1 MDGELAGRLQE
12 SGDRREISFT
22 YDPAWLNRPGAV
34 PVSLTLPLSDEAT
47 TTRGLHP
54 FFENLLPEG
63 WLLDLSTR
71 KLRLSKDD
79 EFGILLATCADT
91 VGAVGIERADD
102 QQDERDEVDSYQEE
116 VVRDGPRFDTS
127 TGKSP

>member
-1 MDGELAGRLQE
+1 MDGELAGWLQE
-12 SGDRREISFT
+12 SGDRREISFS
-22 YDPAWLNRPGAV
+22 YDPAWLNKPDAV
-34 PVSLTLPLSDEAT
+34 PVSLTLPLSDETT

-63 WLLDLSTR
+63 WLLELSTK

-91 VGAVGIERADD
+91 VGAVGIEHAHDD
-102 QQDERDEVDSYQEE
+102 QQED
-116 VVRDGPRFDTS
+116 DGANA
-127 TGKSP
+127 GKSQ